1 MIESEQSLSG
11 KKLQIKNP
19 INNFISSTKI
29 TDGLLF
35 NEDFNKQLNKDKE
48 ALNSYIKAVNQT
60 GNIQN
65 SFDMYMSSASDG
77 AQSFA
82 KDIEVAN
89 GKIENSGKVIAN
101 YTKSA
106 NTAQVSNLALDKSFA
121 NCQKIMNEY
130 NSGCKNVNLSQEDF
144 ISAVGSSNS
153 VMGHYLSSLQGGQA
167 NMKGYTTALIG
178 AKVQTIALNV
188 ASTALNAAI
197 TMGVGLAIQGLI
209 TLADKLIVTSDEAIQ
224 MGEDAKNAISEIN
237 TATED
242 ASDVVVTA
250 TDRFAELA
258 RGVNLVNGE
267 NISLSNEDYN
277 EFLSISNDLAE
288 TFPTLTRIYDENGNA
303 IVQLNGDAETIN
315 RTLQTL
321 LKTEQQIANQQIVEQ
336 MPNLYTGIKEQSDQ
350 YNKQVTELQDD
361 MDKNLAYIKS
371 YDQSV
376 NQAISAGNLD
386 ILKYMTPSSDRTLL
400 QYDKDIR
407 AILDKYNIQYERENS
422 DATGYT
428 TWSLIDNED
437 NIKAFR
443 ENQNEINTEI
453 QKYFSGI
460 TTEYQIQVDEAQK
473 SIASIQNQNKSNW
486 SGLLSGISAYLNE
499 NDVYNS
505 LSDNARTAVQSIIN
519 SMDYSSLDF
528 KNWNELKD
536 FINDDILDLFSN
548 DPDSAQKITAFLDVQ
563 TRFNGNECS
572 VSEYQ
577 SALTDIES
585 YINGLNIDEDTK
597 KQLTLALDDTS
608 FKDNYDKLLKNLN
621 LNDPSASGYDQGL
634 KDWIDSLN
642 SSELQ
647 AVLSLS
653 VDTESATWSLDEWKS
668 HLENNLQIDAALNF
682 DISAAEQSF
691 SDLQK
696 AVQDSLSSEYGT
708 SSENRSLIS
717 SMFGSLDD
725 FDSSELFDK
734 TSAGIKLNIDEL
746 NRLQKEQAKIQ
757 RQKFDDS
764 LSSLYDEYRDLTTKI
779 QNCTDK
785 TGDEYNQL
793 VESRNATVD
802 KINTI
807 SELQA
812 EYDGLTSAYARWQA
826 ALANGEEGDMYDS
839 IRSEYENAKELY
851 DQGLL
856 GTSEFESYMEMLTG
870 RDLSTASYKEME
882 QVWKDLDKSIQGTGY
897 SIKDF
902 LAEGSVGVESFLK
915 AASKIP
921 DTGITEQDGIFNIN
935 VDDLSKL
942 AEQLGVG
949 EDLIVALLQKAR
961 DYRLDIDFTDSSEEF
976 DKIITKAQEASEELR
991 NLGLTE
997 MKFDFTTTDESSL
1010 NTQLEEAK
1018 RLYDS
1023 LARDENGKID
1033 LNVDGAAEVATVYQT
1048 LLEQKQKLNSPIIM
1062 DVDVSQIDDA
1072 ALSEDIGEIQ
1082 QIFSKQAEIEVQAT
1096 LGNDTT
1102 ELQKELQEL
1111 ISNASE
1117 SGNQILF
1124 GLDIDENTSMEEIEE
1139 KVNAWAQDPENAQ
1152 ILLDAGIDDSRLTNE
1167 ADKVKQYIQGA
1178 LDGIQVDL
1186 QFDNK
1191 ILDDLFGG
1199 TITVNADTSQ
1209 ANEALDETQSKKDE
1223 ATQDGTVTVDG
1234 NVGNALSSL
1243 GRVQSITGSLA
1254 GGVTV
1259 DADANT
1265 TDATKKFNA
1274 LEALKKLIGIP
1285 QTAKVNAET
1294 STASSAL
1301 GGILNRL
1308 VSIAKTWTARVTTVF
1323 SGSSGTAKQNTS
1335 TKSVRPNAASGIG
1348 HVNGT
1353 ANASG
1358 NWGAK
1363 RTETALMG
1371 EIAPE
1376 LWVHSDTGTWE
1387 LVENPQF
1394 RKVRKGDIIFNGDQT
1409 DELMRQGTIDAFGH
1423 SFLSGTA
1430 YKTGATGSG
1439 SIPHKTGSSSSGSKK
1454 SSGSSKKSSSSSS
1467 AKEEAEE
1474 TLETIDWIEIAI
1486 DRIERAIDSLDLKA
1500 SSVYKTWG
1508 TRNSALKNQISE
1520 IADEIDLQSRGYNRY
1535 IQEANSVGLSS
1546 NLANRVKNGTIDINE
1561 YDSETQELIKDY
1573 QEWYEKALDCQKAIE
1588 ELKETQ
1594 ADLYKQSFDNVSTQ
1608 YDGMLQVIEYR
1619 KSMLDEFLSQSEEK
1633 GLIES
1638 TNYYDALITQ
1648 EKDNIKQLTAEKN
1661 ALLSSLEDGMASG
1674 LIDKNSEAWYEMCNE
1689 IDDVTLSIEEANTA
1703 LLEYNN
1709 NIRDIQW
1716 QIFDLLQDRI
1726 SQVADESDFLI
1737 DLMENDKLYDD
1748 RGQLTDEG
1756 KSTMGLHGV
1765 NYNVYMAQADKYA
1778 EEMEKLNKQISADPY
1793 NQDLIDRR
1801 QELLELQQESIL
1813 AAEDEKEAIVDMV
1826 EEGIELELDSLQE
1839 LIDKYTDALDA
1850 QKDLYDYQNDVQEQA
1865 EEIASLQKQLSAY
1878 AGDTSEESQAKIQQL
1893 KVSLDEAQKDLEE
1906 TEYDKYISD
1915 QKQLLDELY
1924 NEYELILNARLDNID
1939 LLISDMI
1946 SMINTNASDIS
1957 ATIADKADSVGYTL
1971 SNSMTTIWS
1980 SSTDKVTSVLTTYGQ
1995 NVVNG
2000 ITSAAT
2006 TVNAALNNINLNI
2019 AGMITAI
2026 NKMANTNIQAVTS
2039 SGGSKSSATTS
2050 SQANTSK
2057 KPSTSNSSSSKP
2069 SSSSSSW
2076 GSWFIKKKDSYPK
2089 SKLRINTSIVDRLKY
2104 FDFDSSMSARKKY
2117 WSKMGG
2123 SGTYTGSPKQN
2134 VWMIQQMK
2142 SHGYK
2147 RGRYNLPSNE
2157 YAWTQEGGKPEVIIR
2172 PSDGA
2177 ILTPLAKSDSVLN
2190 AEATE
2195 NLWKMVRDPS
2205 EFIRNNTP
2213 TVKTTQVSADKS
2225 GNGTYNGNFQ
2235 MEVILPNVK
2244 NYEEFKN
2251 QMKHDKNFEK
2261 FVRSISV
2268 DRLFGKSALNK
2279 YK

>member
-1 MIESEQSLSG
+1 MIVKLIESEQSLSG

-19 INNFISSTKI
+19 LGDFISSTKN

-35 NEDFNKQLNKDKE
+35 NEDFKKQLKKDE
-48 ALNSYIKAVNQT
+48 AAIRSYIDAFNQT

-65 SFDMYMSSASDG
+65 SFDMYMSGASAD
-77 AQSFA
+77 AQNKV
-82 KDIEVAN
+82 KDIEVTK
-89 GKIENSGKVIAN
+89 GQIENVGAIIDN

-106 NTAQVSNLALDKSFA
+106 NMAQVTNLALNKSFD

-144 ISAVGSSNS
+144 ISAVSSSNS
-153 VMGHYLSSLQGGQA
+153 VMGHYLSGLQGGQA
-167 NMKGYTTALIG
+167 NMKGYIKSLVG
-178 AKVQTIALNV
+178 AKAQTIALNV
-188 ASTALNAAI
+188 ASTALNMALSMGIAAAVQLVI
-197 TMGVGLAIQGLI
+197 TGIS
-209 TLADKLIVTSDEAIQ
+209 KLINYYDDLSD
-224 MGEDAKNAISEIN
+224 KV
-237 TATED
+237 
-242 ASDVVVTA
+242 SDVKTSYDDAQNTIHSHAQTIEDVSA
-250 TDRFAELA
+250 KYQQLA
-258 RGVNLVNGE
+258 PGVDALGN
-267 NISLSNEDYN
+267 NISLTTGEFEEYN
-277 EFLSISNDLAE
+277 SICNQIAE
-288 TFPTLTRIYDENGNA
+288 MYPSLVQGWTEEGNA
-303 IVQLNGDAETIN
+303 I
-315 RTLQTL
+315 
-321 LKTEQQIANQQIVEQ
+321 LKLKGNIEALTEAYNQEQIAANNALIAESKDI
-336 MPNLYTGIKEQSDQ
+336 IKDSNHKTQ
-350 YNKQVTELQDD
+350 EL
-361 MDKNLAYIKS
+361 DKIFEGANGSRPTADLNTLEYDFLSGAY
-371 YDQSV
+371 
-376 NQAISAGNLD
+376 
-386 ILKYMTPSSDRTLL
+386 SSD
-400 QYDKDIR
+400 
-407 AILDKYNIQYERENS
+407 N
-422 DATGYT
+422 
-428 TWSLIDNED
+428 
-437 NIKAFR
+437 
-443 ENQNEINTEI
+443 
-453 QKYFSGI
+453 
-460 TTEYQIQVDEAQK
+460 V
-473 SIASIQNQNKSNW
+473 
-486 SGLLSGISAYLNE
+486 
-499 NDVYNS
+499 
-505 LSDNARTAVQSIIN
+505 
-519 SMDYSSLDF
+519 
-528 KNWNELKD
+528 
-536 FINDDILDLFSN
+536 
-548 DPDSAQKITAFLDVQ
+548 
-563 TRFNGNECS
+563 
-572 VSEYQ
+572 
-577 SALTDIES
+577 ES
-585 YINGLNIDEDTK
+585 YINQQNVEDIQKFAANLKAYFDENLKDY
-597 KQLTLALDDTS
+597 
-608 FKDNYDKLLKNLN
+608 FKDNEEANLDDWYRIDMESGIIIDEEKLSKILTDNKTLILSQLDTFEAEMEEAISGKKNLAGAYFSNQVLKADEEKTAASKLSEEMQSVVSSIISNMDYDTASQLKSYNDIQNYVNNIVESLSSLSSSESGEITTFLDLQTKYNGNDCTVAEYNNAVDAALNAISGLDEDIQDEIKVAIGLDDSDFQDKYNKVSKNLN
-621 LNDPSASGYDQGL
+621 LDNNKEL
-634 KDWIDSLN
+634 KQWIDSLDK
-642 SSELQ
+642 SGLEIVAELS
-647 AVLSLS
+647 A
-653 VDTESATWSLDEWKS
+653 DTNSATWSIEQWKDRVDS
-668 HLENNLQIDAALNF
+668 ELTIDAALNF
-682 DISAAEQSF
+682 DISDAEQSL

-696 AVQDSLSSEYGT
+696 AVQDSLSSEYGM

-746 NRLQKEQAKIQ
+746 NRLQKEQARIQ

-764 LSSLYDEYRDLTTKI
+764 LSDLYDEYSDLTTKI
-779 QNCTDK
+779 QNCADK
-785 TGDEYNQL
+785 TSDEYYEL

-812 EYDGLTSAYARWQA
+812 EYNGLTSAYARWQA

-856 GTSEFESYMEMLTG
+856 GTSEFESYLEMLTG
-870 RDLSTASYKEME
+870 KDLSNASYKEMDQE
-882 QVWKDLDKSIQGTGY
+882 WQNLGKSIRNTGY

-902 LAEGSVGVESFLK
+902 LAEGSIGVENFLK

-921 DTGITEQDGIFNIN
+921 DSGITEQDGIFNIN

-961 DYRLDIDFTDSSEEF
+961 DYRLDIDFTDSSDEF
-976 DKIITKAQEASEELR
+976 DKIVAKAQEASEELR

-1033 LNVDGAAEVATVYQT
+1033 LSVDGAAEVATVYQT

-1072 ALSEDIGEIQ
+1072 ALSEDISEIQ
-1082 QIFSKQAEIEVQAT
+1082 QIISKQAEIEVQAT

-1102 ELQKELQEL
+1102 ELQSELQEL
-1111 ISNASE
+1111 INSASE

-1124 GLDIDENTSMEEIEE
+1124 GLDIDEDTSFSEIQE
-1139 KVNAWAQDPENAQ
+1139 KINKWCQDPENAQ
-1152 ILLDAGIDDSRLTNE
+1152 ILLDAGIDGSRLTSE
-1167 ADKVKQYIQGA
+1167 ADKVKEYIQGA

-1209 ANEALDETQSKKDE
+1209 ANEALDETQNKKDE
-1223 ATQDGTVTVDG
+1223 TTQDGTVTVDG
-1234 NVGNALSSL
+1234 NVSNALSSL

-1259 DADANT
+1259 DADADT

-1335 TKSVRPNAASGIG
+1335 TKSAKPNATSGIG
-1348 HVNGT
+1348 RVNGT

-1409 DELMRQGTIDAFGH
+1409 DELMRQGAIDAFGH

-1454 SSGSSKKSSSSSS
+1454 SSGSSKKSNSSSS

-1546 NLANRVKNGTIDINE
+1546 SLANRVKNGTIDINE

-1573 QEWYEKALDCQKAIE
+1573 QEWYEKAIDCQKAIE

-1826 EEGIELELDSLQE
+1826 KEGIELELDSLQE

-1957 ATIADKADSVGYTL
+1957 ATISDKADSVGYTL

-2069 SSSSSSW
+2069 STSSSSSW

-2225 GNGTYNGNFQ
+2225 GSGTYNGNFQ
-2235 MEVILPNVK
+2235 MEVVLPNVK

>member
-1 MIESEQSLSG
+1 MIVKLIESEQSLSG

-19 INNFISSTKI
+19 LGDFISSTKN

-35 NEDFNKQLNKDKE
+35 NEDFKTQLEKDRK
-48 ALNSYIKAVNQT
+48 AIQNYIDAFNQT

-65 SFDMYMSSASDG
+65 SFDMYMSGASAD
-77 AQSFA
+77 AQSRV
-82 KDIEVAN
+82 KDIEVVN
-89 GKIENSGKVIAN
+89 GQIENAGAIIAK
-101 YTKSA
+101 YEKSA
-106 NTAQVSNLALDKSFA
+106 NMAQVTNLALNKSFD

-144 ISAVGSSNS
+144 ISAVSSSNS
-153 VMGHYLSSLQGGQA
+153 VMGHYLSGLQGGQA

-178 AKVQTIALNV
+178 AKVQTIALSV

-237 TATED
+237 TSTED
-242 ASDVVVTA
+242 ASNVVATA

-321 LKTEQQIANQQIVEQ
+321 LKTEQQIANQQIIEQ
-336 MPNLYTGIKEQSDQ
+336 MPNLYTGIKEQSDI
-350 YNKQVTELQDD
+350 YNDRLKELESQFNSYNGESVKLEIGAEYSTDYLSSDQQKQLQKVLDDYGLDTFYDDTLSSFYIMDTE
-361 MDKNLAYIKS
+361 NNKS
-371 YDQSV
+371 ILEESGAEIQS
-376 NQAISAGNLD
+376 QISAFYSNMAD
-386 ILKYMTPSSDRTLL
+386 IY
-400 QYDKDIR
+400 
-407 AILDKYNIQYERENS
+407 
-422 DATGYT
+422 ATE
-428 TWSLIDNED
+428 DNE
-437 NIKAFR
+437 AR
-443 ENQNEINTEI
+443 NE
-453 QKYFSGI
+453 
-460 TTEYQIQVDEAQK
+460 
-473 SIASIQNQNKSNW
+473 IASIQNQNKANW

-528 KNWNELKD
+528 KDWDELKD
-536 FINDDILDLFSN
+536 FINDDILDLFDN
-548 DPDSAQKITAFLDVQ
+548 DSDSAQKITAFLDVQ

-585 YINGLNIDEDTK
+585 YINGLDIDEDTK

-608 FKDNYDKLLKNLN
+608 FKDSYDKLLKNLN
-621 LNDPSASGYDQGL
+621 LNDPNASGYNQDL
-634 KDWIDSLN
+634 KNWIDSLS

-653 VDTESATWSLDEWKS
+653 VDTESATWNLEEWKS
-668 HLENNLQIDAALNF
+668 RLENNLQIDAALNF
-682 DISAAEQSF
+682 DISGAEQSF

-696 AVQDSLSSEYGT
+696 AIQDSLSSEYGT

-764 LSSLYDEYRDLTTKI
+764 LSSLYDEYSDLTTKI
-779 QNCTDK
+779 QNCADK

-882 QVWKDLDKSIQGTGY
+882 QAWKDLDKSIQGTGY

-902 LAEGSVGVESFLK
+902 LAEGSIGVENFLK

-921 DTGITEQDGIFNIN
+921 DSGITEQDGIFNIN

-961 DYRLDIDFTDSSEEF
+961 DYRLDIDFTDSSDEF
-976 DKIITKAQEASEELR
+976 DKIVTKAQEASEELR

-1033 LNVDGAAEVATVYQT
+1033 LSVDGAAEVATVYQT

-1072 ALSEDIGEIQ
+1072 ALSEDISEIQ
-1082 QIFSKQAEIEVQAT
+1082 QIISKQAEIEVQAT

-1102 ELQKELQEL
+1102 ELQSELQEL
-1111 ISNASE
+1111 INSASE

-1124 GLDIDENTSMEEIEE
+1124 GLDIDEDTSFSEIQE
-1139 KVNAWAQDPENAQ
+1139 KINKWCQDPENAQ
-1152 ILLDAGIDDSRLTNE
+1152 ILLDAGIDGSRLTSE
-1167 ADKVKQYIQGA
+1167 ADKVKEYIQGA

-1209 ANEALDETQSKKDE
+1209 ANEALDETQNKKDE
-1223 ATQDGTVTVDG
+1223 TTQDGTVTVDG
-1234 NVGNALSSL
+1234 NVSNALSSL

-1259 DADANT
+1259 DADADT

-1335 TKSVRPNAASGIG
+1335 TKSAKPNATSGIG
-1348 HVNGT
+1348 RVNGT

-1409 DELMRQGTIDAFGH
+1409 DELMRQGAIDAFGH

-1454 SSGSSKKSSSSSS
+1454 SSGSSKKSNSSSS

-1546 NLANRVKNGTIDINE
+1546 SLANRIKNGTIDINE

-1573 QEWYEKALDCQKAIE
+1573 QEWYEKAIDCQKAIE

-1826 EEGIELELDSLQE
+1826 KEGIELELDSLQE

-1957 ATIADKADSVGYTL
+1957 ATISDKADSVGYTL

-2069 SSSSSSW
+2069 STSSSSSW

-2225 GNGTYNGNFQ
+2225 GSGTYNGNFQ
-2235 MEVILPNVK
+2235 MEVVLPNVK